1 MYIGKAKVF
10 VILLYILTFSKICSK
25 IYIGTFPHNTK
36 IIVSIYRYIQSG
48 GIMNKKLISILSAAA
63 LTAAGASSAFA
74 ADDITVKLDGN
85 AIKFDVAPII
95 ENDRTLVPLRAIF
108 EALGAQVEW
117 DGANETVISAKGNR
131 SCVLQI
137 GNENMFVTTDGNTE
151 IKTLDVPA
159 KIVEDR
165 TLIPL
170 RAVSEA
176 YNCTVDW
183 DGETRTV
190 TIASAKSE

>member
-1 MYIGKAKVF
+1 
-10 VILLYILTFSKICSK
+10 
-25 IYIGTFPHNTK
+25 
-36 IIVSIYRYIQSG
+36 
-48 GIMNKKLISILSAAA
+48 MNKKLISILSAATI
-63 LTAAGASSAFA
+63 TAAGASSAFA

-85 AIKFDVAPII
+85 DIKFDVAPII

-117 DGANETVISAKGNR
+117 DDVTKTVVSAKGDR

-137 GNENMFVTTDGNTE
+137 GNANMFVSTTVDNKTDTE
-151 IKTLDVPA
+151 TKTLDVPA

-183 DGETRTV
+183 DGATRTV
-190 TIASAKSE
+190 TIASPKSE

>member
-1 MYIGKAKVF
+1 M
-10 VILLYILTFSKICSK
+10 VI
-25 IYIGTFPHNTK
+25 
-36 IIVSIYRYIQSG
+36 
-48 GIMNKKLISILSAAA
+48 IMNKKLISILSSAA

-85 AIKFDVAPII
+85 VIKFDVAPII